1 MIYLWVKRKRGVSQI
16 GFFHTDAKADLAP
29 ERVREPVAEE
39 MKEQGQIKDIQIFPP
54 FSYGVF
60 SAFGLERRVE
70 EAAASALLVG

>member
-1 MIYLWVKRKRGVSQI
+1 MMKISRKESIPKKTLYGPPRVLYICGLKERGGVSQI

-54 FSYGVF
+54 FS
-60 SAFGLERRVE
+60 
-70 EAAASALLVG
+70 